1 MNKSGAEEQH
11 RIHVQQLFVKNQG
24 VLKGYVLGLVP
35 EFASAEDVLQEVF
48 LTVTA
53 KANQFEE
60 GSNFVAWA
68 RSIARFKVMAHWRA
82 RRGEPQALSNEV
94 LESLAASAPE
104 VEPEEQ
110 TERERALK
118 GCLAKLSPTVREL
131 VELRYAQEHKPAEIA
146 RIKNWTPE
154 AVYVALSRARA
165 ALRACLQKQLALSGK
180 DLI

>member
-1 MNKSGAEEQH
+1 MNESNTEEQH
-11 RIHVQQLFVKNQG
+11 RIHVQQLFVKHQG

-53 KANQFEE
+53 KAGQFEE
-60 GSNFVAWA
+60 GTNFVAWA
-68 RSIARFKVMAHWRA
+68 RSIARFKILEHWRA
-82 RRGEPQALSNEV
+82 RRGEPQALSNEM

-104 VEPEEQ
+104 VEPELQ
-110 TERERALK
+110 IERERALK
-118 GCLAKLSPTVREL
+118 GCLAQLSPTVREL
-131 VELRYAQEHKPAEIA
+131 VELRYAQEHKPGEMA

-165 ALRACLQKQLALSGK
+165 ALRACLEKQLALSGK
-180 DLI
+180 DYL

>member
-53 KANQFEE
+53 KAGQFEE

-68 RSIARFKVMAHWRA
+68 RSIARFKVMEHWRA
-82 RRGEPQALSNEV
+82 RRGEPQALSSEV
-94 LESLAASAPE
+94 LESLAVSAPE

-110 TERERALK
+110 SERERALK
-118 GCLAKLSPTVREL
+118 GCLAQLSPTVREL

-165 ALRACLQKQLALSGK
+165 ALRVCLQKQLALSGK